1 MSEDQLKQ
9 VNKVLDEL
17 KEMIGS
23 TFNDSKCSA
32 KVIEDI
38 LGLNTDISLSN
49 MLVYLGQ
56 IEQKAIE
63 MLNILHFISLKVC
76 L

>member
-23 TFNDSKCSA
+23 TFNDSKCST